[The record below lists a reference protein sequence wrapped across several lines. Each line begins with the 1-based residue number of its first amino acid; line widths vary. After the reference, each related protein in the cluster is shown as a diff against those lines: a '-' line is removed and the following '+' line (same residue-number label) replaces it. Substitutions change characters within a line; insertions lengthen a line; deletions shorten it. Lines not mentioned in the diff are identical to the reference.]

1 VKIYERIRQLKYRGI
16 WYRQSTIL
24 KCSNDKDSIQQQGR
38 IIAIVIV
45 VATLTTLLV
54 TMSIA
59 QAFAAT
65 NLNSSRSNIYRAT
78 QNVQSNEGGSVEQT
92 STNTCDCPSNGD
104 QEASGDETQSITV
117 EPTQSISIECSG
129 TDVTCSASQGN
140 TRHDISMN
148 SIRNMK

>member
-1 VKIYERIRQLKYRGI
+1 MKCKNGTLSVQQVKMIMM
-16 WYRQSTIL
+16 
-24 KCSNDKDSIQQQGR
+24 
-38 IIAIVIV
+38 IVLV
-45 VATLTTLLV
+45 TTLAALLV
-54 TMSIA
+54 TMA
-59 QAFAAT
+59 ATQAFAAI
-65 NLNSSRSNIYRAT
+65 NLNSSKSNIYRAT

>member
-1 VKIYERIRQLKYRGI
+1 MY
-16 WYRQSTIL
+16 IL
-24 KCSNDKDSIQQQGR
+24 S
-38 IIAIVIV
+38 
-45 VATLTTLLV
+45 VATLATLLFTMTV
-54 TMSIA
+54 TQQQ
-59 QAFAAT
+59 QAFAAI
-65 NLNSSRSNIYRAT
+65 NLNSSKSNIYRAT

-129 TDVTCSASQGN
+129 TDVTCSASQGK

>member
-1 VKIYERIRQLKYRGI
+1 MKCDNGTLSMQQVKMIMM
-16 WYRQSTIL
+16 
-24 KCSNDKDSIQQQGR
+24 
-38 IIAIVIV
+38 IVLV
-45 VATLTTLLV
+45 TTLSALLV
-54 TMSIA
+54 TMA
-59 QAFAAT
+59 ATQAFAAI
-65 NLNSSRSNIYRAT
+65 NLNSSKSNIYRAT
-78 QNVQSNEGGSVEQT
+78 QNAQSNEGGSVEQT

-117 EPTQSISIECSG
+117 QPTQSISIECSG

>member
-1 VKIYERIRQLKYRGI
+1 MQQVKM
-16 WYRQSTIL
+16 TMM
-24 KCSNDKDSIQQQGR
+24 
-38 IIAIVIV
+38 IVLV
-45 VATLTTLLV
+45 TTLAALLV
-54 TMSIA
+54 TMA
-59 QAFAAT
+59 ATQAFAAI
-65 NLNSSRSNIYRAT
+65 NLNSSKSNIYRAT

-129 TDVTCSASQGN
+129 TDVTCNASQGN

>member
-1 VKIYERIRQLKYRGI
+1 MQQVKMIMM
-16 WYRQSTIL
+16 
-24 KCSNDKDSIQQQGR
+24 
-38 IIAIVIV
+38 IVLV
-45 VATLTTLLV
+45 TTLAALLV
-54 TMSIA
+54 TMA
-59 QAFAAT
+59 ATQAFAAI
-65 NLNSSRSNIYRAT
+65 NLNSSKSNIYRAT
-78 QNVQSNEGGSVEQT
+78 QSVQSNEGGSVEQT

>member
-1 VKIYERIRQLKYRGI
+1 VYIITECLVTRYLEFNQ
-16 WYRQSTIL
+16 
-24 KCSNDKDSIQQQGR
+24 CSLRQQQR
-38 IIAIVIV
+38 KLIMYILS
-45 VATLTTLLV
+45 VATLATLLFTMTV
-54 TMSIA
+54 TQQQ
-59 QAFAAT
+59 QAFAAI
-65 NLNSSRSNIYRAT
+65 NLNSSKSNIYRAT

-129 TDVTCSASQGN
+129 TDVTCSASQGK

>member
-1 VKIYERIRQLKYRGI
+1 MFDNVYIIQECLITRYLRFNQ
-16 WYRQSTIL
+16 
-24 KCSNDKDSIQQQGR
+24 CSLQQQQQQGKP
-38 IIAIVIV
+38 IMYILSV
-45 VATLTTLLV
+45 VTLSTLLFLMTLTQQ
-54 TMSIA
+54 

-65 NLNSSRSNIYRAT
+65 NLNSSKSNIYRAT

-129 TDVTCSASQGN
+129 TDVSCSASQGN

-148 SIRNMK
+148 SIRNLK

>member
-1 VKIYERIRQLKYRGI
+1 MY
-16 WYRQSTIL
+16 IL
-24 KCSNDKDSIQQQGR
+24 S
-38 IIAIVIV
+38 
-45 VATLTTLLV
+45 VATLATLLFTMTV
-54 TMSIA
+54 TQQQ
-59 QAFAAT
+59 QAFAAI
-65 NLNSSRSNIYRAT
+65 NLNSSKSNIYRAT

-104 QEASGDETQSITV
+104 QEASGDESQSITV

>member
-1 VKIYERIRQLKYRGI
+1 MYIRERLVTRYLKFN
-16 WYRQSTIL
+16 QSSL
-24 KCSNDKDSIQQQGR
+24 QQQQQR
-38 IIAIVIV
+38 KPIMYILSV
-45 VATLTTLLV
+45 VTLATLLFLMTV
-54 TMSIA
+54 TQ

-65 NLNSSRSNIYRAT
+65 NLNSSKSNIYRAT

-129 TDVTCSASQGN
+129 TDVTCSASQGK

>member
-1 VKIYERIRQLKYRGI
+1 M
-16 WYRQSTIL
+16 
-24 KCSNDKDSIQQQGR
+24 QQGKM
-38 IIAIVIV
+38 IMMIV
-45 VATLTTLLV
+45 VVTTLAALLV
-54 TMSIA
+54 TMA
-59 QAFAAT
+59 ATQAFAAT
-65 NLNSSRSNIYRAT
+65 NLNSSKSNTYRAT

>member
-1 VKIYERIRQLKYRGI
+1 MIYVHLKSKEDFITIVKCDNGTLSMK
-16 WYRQSTIL
+16 
-24 KCSNDKDSIQQQGR
+24 QGKM
-38 IIAIVIV
+38 IMMIV
-45 VATLTTLLV
+45 VVTTLAALLV
-54 TMSIA
+54 TMA
-59 QAFAAT
+59 ATQTFAAT
-65 NLNSSRSNIYRAT
+65 NLNSSKSNIYRAT

-148 SIRNMK
+148 SIRNLK

>member
-1 VKIYERIRQLKYRGI
+1 VKCDNGTL
-16 WYRQSTIL
+16 SM
-24 KCSNDKDSIQQQGR
+24 QQVKM
-38 IIAIVIV
+38 ITMIVLV
-45 VATLTTLLV
+45 TTLAALLV
-54 TMSIA
+54 TMA
-59 QAFAAT
+59 ATQAFAAI
-65 NLNSSRSNIYRAT
+65 NLNSSKSNIYRAT

-104 QEASGDETQSITV
+104 QVASGDETQSITV

>member
-1 VKIYERIRQLKYRGI
+1 VKCDNGI
-16 WYRQSTIL
+16 LSLHQVKMIMM
-24 KCSNDKDSIQQQGR
+24 
-38 IIAIVIV
+38 IV
-45 VATLTTLLV
+45 VVTTLAALLV
-54 TMSIA
+54 TMA
-59 QAFAAT
+59 ATQAFAAI
-65 NLNSSRSNIYRAT
+65 NLNSSKSNIYRAT
-78 QNVQSNEGGSVEQT
+78 QNAQSNEGGSVEQT

-117 EPTQSISIECSG
+117 QPTQSIRIECSG

>member
-1 VKIYERIRQLKYRGI
+1 VKCDNGTL
-16 WYRQSTIL
+16 SM
-24 KCSNDKDSIQQQGR
+24 QQVKM
-38 IIAIVIV
+38 ITMIVLV
-45 VATLTTLLV
+45 TTLAGLLV
-54 TMSIA
+54 TMA
-59 QAFAAT
+59 ATQAFAAI
-65 NLNSSRSNIYRAT
+65 NLNSSKSNIYRAT

-117 EPTQSISIECSG
+117 EPIQSISIECSG

>member
-1 VKIYERIRQLKYRGI
+1 MY
-16 WYRQSTIL
+16 IL
-24 KCSNDKDSIQQQGR
+24 SVVTLAALLFLMTVTQQ
-38 IIAIVIV
+38 
-45 VATLTTLLV
+45 
-54 TMSIA
+54 

-65 NLNSSRSNIYRAT
+65 NLNSSKSNIYRAT

-92 STNTCDCPSNGD
+92 STSTCDCPSNGD